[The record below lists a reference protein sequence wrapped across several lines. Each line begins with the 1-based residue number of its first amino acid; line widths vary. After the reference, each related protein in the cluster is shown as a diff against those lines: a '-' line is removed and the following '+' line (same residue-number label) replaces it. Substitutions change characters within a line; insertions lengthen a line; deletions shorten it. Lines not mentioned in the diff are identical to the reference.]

1 LEFAIVAKAIP
12 RNTNIA
18 ALDVGTTKIACFIA
32 QVGENLVGEG
42 PVGDGSDFQVIGVGH
57 HRSRGMRNGQVVNLD
72 EVEASIRAAVDAA
85 EQMANERINS
95 VFVNMSC
102 GAPKSTRVEVELA
115 VSGHQIRDTDVRRVL
130 DQGSAMYDEADR
142 ELIHCI
148 PTGYSIDG
156 GNGIIDPRGMYGD
169 RLGVN
174 IHLVT
179 AALGPVRNLAT
190 VIDRCHLDI
199 ENRIVSPYASGL
211 ACLVEDEK
219 ELGVTVIDIG
229 GGTTSIAVFMEGQVV
244 FVGTLPVGGHH
255 VTSDIAK
262 GLSTPV
268 SKAERLKTIYGSV
281 MLTPADTRE
290 MLKVPLVGEDD
301 DVTANEI
308 PRSML
313 VQIIQPRMEEIF
325 ELVRSHLEASGFGKA
340 AGRRVVLTG
349 GASQL
354 EGVRDLAE
362 LVLDR
367 QVRLGRPKFIRGLPE
382 SVSGPAFATATG
394 LLRYGLREHVT
405 RPDFGAMAAAKNKRG
420 IGRFGQWLKE
430 SF

>member
-1 LEFAIVAKAIP
+1 MAKPIP
-12 RNTNIA
+12 RNTHIA
-18 ALDVGTTKIACFIA
+18 ALDVGTTKVACFIA
-32 QVGENLVGEG
+32 QVGDRRGEG
-42 PVGDGSDFQVIGVGH
+42 GDGPDFQVVGVGH
-57 HRSRGMRNGQVVNLD
+57 HRSRGMRNGQVANLD
-72 EVEASIRAAVDAA
+72 EAEASVRAAVDAA
-85 EQMANERINS
+85 EQMANVRIDS
-95 VFVNMSC
+95 VFVNVSC
-102 GAPKSTRVEVELA
+102 GAPRSTRVEVELA

-130 DQGSAMYDEADR
+130 DQGSAMYDADDR

-179 AALGPVRNLAT
+179 AAIGPARNLTT
-190 VIDRCHLDI
+190 VIERCHLDI
-199 ENRIVSPYASGL
+199 EDRIVSPYAAGL

-219 ELGVTVIDIG
+219 ELGVTVIDMG
-229 GGTTSIAVFMEGQVV
+229 GGTTSIAVFIESQVV
-244 FVGTLPVGGHH
+244 FVETIPIGGNH
-255 VTSDIAK
+255 VTNDVAK

-268 SKAERLKTIYGSV
+268 AKAERLKTVYGSV
-281 MLTPADTRE
+281 MQTPADARE
-290 MLKVPLVGEDD
+290 MLKVPLVGEEDEAS
-301 DVTANEI
+301 ANEV
-308 PRSML
+308 PKSML
-313 VQIIQPRMEEIF
+313 VQIVQPRLEETF
-325 ELVRSHLEASGFGKA
+325 ELVRSHLEASGFAKM

-349 GASQL
+349 GGSQL

-382 SVSGPAFATATG
+382 SVSGPAFATVGG

-405 RPDFGAMAAAKNKRG
+405 RPDLAAMAAARRKRG
-420 IGRFGQWLKE
+420 ASRLGQWLKE
-430 SF
+430 NF